1 MSLIFYGAPMS
12 TATITEAVLNELGV
26 PHERRMLEIGSNGTQ
41 SAEFLAV
48 NPNGRVPA
56 LVHDGT
62 ALWESA
68 AITLYLGE
76 TFGVERGLFPP
87 PGAGRGRAMSWVVW
101 SNVAL
106 AEAGGRLAAALPH
119 GAQGNPGG
127 MEAASVDAASPDA
140 AGADA
145 AARARLDIA
154 GLLQVLEGGLGQSF
168 LLGGYSLVDT
178 HVSSIVGWLGMM
190 GIGTE
195 PYPAIAAWMGRCW
208 SRPALARMMG
218 QG

>member
-87 PGAGRGRAMSWVVW
+87 PGAGRGRAMSWVIW

-119 GAQGNPGG
+119 GPHGSPGG
-127 MEAASVDAASPDA
+127 EQAASADAAHV
-140 AGADA
+140 DA
-145 AARARLDIA
+145 AARARSDI
-154 GLLQVLEGGLGQSF
+154 GRLLQVLEGGLGQSF

-190 GIGTE
+190 GMGTE
-195 PYPAIAAWMGRCW
+195 PYPAVAAWMGRCW
-208 SRPALARMMG
+208 SRPALAQMMG